1 MRQWQ
6 RWGVKLPE
14 QSYFTD
20 SNNLKVVGLGGM
32 VKLTELPLTY
42 RHVEDVKVNDTHWP
56 KGKKTGCKYVS
67 CEHMDE
73 VLPVYRQHL
82 THLVIQEKRGKPV

>member
-6 RWGVKLPE
+6 RWGMKLPE
-14 QSYFTD
+14 QNYFTD

-56 KGKKTGCKYVS
+56 K
-67 CEHMDE
+67 
-73 VLPVYRQHL
+73 RQEDRMQVRKL
-82 THLVIQEKRGKPV
+82 RTHG

>member
-6 RWGVKLPE
+6 RWGMKLLE
-14 QSYFTD
+14 QNYFTD

-42 RHVEDVKVNDTHWP
+42 RHVENVKVTDTH
-56 KGKKTGCKYVS
+56 
-67 CEHMDE
+67 
-73 VLPVYRQHL
+73 
-82 THLVIQEKRGKPV
+82 